1 MIRALLDPSLDAR
14 ICKRLVDRFGR
25 DGAKQALSAICRQFT
40 NSERAA
46 LAARWEFWARPK
58 QLPPPEWRT
67 WGNLTSRGWG
77 KTSTIANILTREIQ
91 AGRVRTLIMAAQNLT
106 KTEAVQ
112 IEGLIAAAPPW
123 FKPEYNAGKFRL
135 DYPNG
140 ARAFAYT
147 PEVPDAI
154 RSENADMAWLSEVQS
169 WPSATREEAY
179 SNFVFATR
187 VRGARMMWDAT
198 PKRGNPILKRFL
210 ARAEKHPDK
219 HIVVRGTIYENPHI
233 ASEALDT
240 MELDYGGTQKG
251 REELLGEMLGD
262 EDAIFKSAW
271 FDIAPRRMPTRL
283 KRRILSVDPAI
294 TSDARR
300 SDSTGILEMGIGF
313 DDVLAVLANMS
324 GKHRGEDWASMVI
337 DAYVE
342 RGCDLI
348 LIETNRGGDT
358 HIGLIRV
365 IAKSRGLEVVELT
378 KDQPPILREG
388 KINVRGITA
397 RRQKSARAEGA
408 GALCERGRVSF
419 VTGMLGDL
427 EEQLAGFDGTAN
439 KSDDAV
445 DAFVH
450 GCHELAGLGHDT
462 LDASAGFKGIATLG
476 EELAAASH
484 GQSQSLAALLG
495 RGGSAG
501 RI

>member
-1 MIRALLDPSLDAR
+1 MIRALLDPSPDAR
-14 ICKRLVDRFGR
+14 ICKRLTDRFGR

-40 NSERAA
+40 NVELAS
-46 LAARWEFWARPK
+46 LAARWEAWARPK

-112 IEGLIAAAPPW
+112 VEGLISAAPPW
-123 FKPEYNAGKFRL
+123 FRPEYEASKFRL
-135 DYPNG
+135 TWPNG

-198 PKRGNPILKRFL
+198 PKRGNHILKRFL

-219 HIVVRGTIYENPHI
+219 HIVVRGSIYENPHI
-233 ASEALDT
+233 AAEALDT

-262 EDAIFKSAW
+262 EDAIFRSAW
-271 FDIAPRRMPTRL
+271 FDIAPRRMPVRL

-300 SDSTGILEMGIGF
+300 SDSTGILEMGLDEAGQLF
-313 DDVLAVLANMS
+313 ALANLS
-324 GKHRGEDWASMVI
+324 GKHRAEVWAAMVL
-337 DAYVE
+337 DAYAD

-348 LIETNRGGDT
+348 LIETNRGGDS
-358 HIGLIRV
+358 HVGLLRV
-365 IAKSRGLEVVELT
+365 IAQNRGLEIVEMA
-378 KDQPPILREG
+378 KDASPVRRDG
-388 KINVRGITA
+388 KVNVRAFTA
-397 RRQKSARAEGA
+397 RRQKAARAEGA
-408 GALCERGRVSF
+408 AALCERGRVSF
-419 VTGMLGDL
+419 VPGLLGDL
-427 EEQLAGFDGTAN
+427 EEQLAGFDGSAN

-462 LDASAGFKGIATLG
+462 VDASVGYKGISEASSHLTKMRPAT
-476 EELAAASH
+476 SN
-484 GQSQSLAALLG
+484 LAALLSG
-495 RGGSAG
+495 AGDGG